1 MTEHTDLAGK
11 VVVVTGA
18 SSGIGRGTA
27 VRLAGH
33 GARVVLAAR
42 RRDVLDEV
50 VAEIAADGGT
60 ALAVETDVS
69 DAAAVEALG
78 RAAVEV
84 FGRIDIWVNDVGVGA
99 LGLFWDV
106 PVADHARVVDVNV
119 NGVIYGSHVA
129 LRQFRQQ
136 GAGVLLNVGSVESDV
151 PLAYQSSYAA
161 SKAAVLSIGRSLAE
175 ELRLTGEDQ
184 TISVGTVMPWAV
196 DTPWWEHAANYT
208 GHAPRML
215 AMDDTSVVVDTI
227 VDACLDPAGEHRAGG
242 KAAVA
247 GVSYDLFPGL
257 TKRLSAKIID
267 AELERGSRVLDTRG
281 ALHEPMPG
289 GTAVDGGVRE
299 RMRREDAATAAERD
313 ADDA

>member
-1 MTEHTDLAGK
+1 MADHENLAGK

-27 VRLAGH
+27 LRLAAL

-42 RRDVLDEV
+42 RGDVLEEV
-50 VAEIAADGGT
+50 AGQIAADGGT

-69 DAAAVEALG
+69 DATAVERLG
-78 RAAVEV
+78 RAAVEA
-84 FGRIDIWVNDVGVGA
+84 FGCIDVWVNDVGVGA

-106 PVADHARVVDVNV
+106 PVEDHARVVDVNV
-119 NGVIYGSHVA
+119 NGVVYGMHVA
-129 LRQFRQQ
+129 LRQFRRQ
-136 GAGVLLNVGSVESDV
+136 GWGAVLTVGSVESEV

-161 SKAAVLSIGRSLAE
+161 SKAAVLSLGRSLAE
-175 ELRLTGEDQ
+175 ELRLTGEDA
-184 TISVGTVMPWAV
+184 TISVGTVLPWAV

-247 GVSYDLFPGL
+247 GVSHDLFPGL

-267 AELERGSRVLDTRG
+267 AELERGSRVPDTRG
-281 ALHEPMPG
+281 ALHEPMPE